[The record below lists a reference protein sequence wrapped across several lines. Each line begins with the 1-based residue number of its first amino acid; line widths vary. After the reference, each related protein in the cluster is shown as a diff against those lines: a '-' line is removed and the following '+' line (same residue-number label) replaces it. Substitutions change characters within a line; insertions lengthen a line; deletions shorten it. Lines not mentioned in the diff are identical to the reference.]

1 MAKGYNGKMRFGRV
15 HVAQLLLCLLSVGLC
30 SCLAHHVA
38 IARKGGSTT
47 QKLLVGD
54 QASLMESVAR
64 VYNAVR
70 DFSAVVDMAAL
81 VGSSEKNQIV
91 EYKDVRAYLYFRRPA
106 DLHLVGLYPVIRT
119 TAFDMVS
126 SGAEFKLYVPKDN
139 SFTVG
144 RNEVQTLSDK
154 KLENLR
160 PQHFLD
166 AIRVRPMDPAV
177 DRVLLENLTD
187 EEYFYYILHLVHE
200 DHGRLV
206 QSRSIW
212 FNRLDLSMARQ
223 LIYDAAGNILT
234 DARYSG
240 WHAFDNV
247 AFPKHIEIHR
257 PHEEYGATIDI
268 VKMDINK
275 GVSDDKFVL
284 TQPEGT
290 VLKVIGQKP
299 QGIAP

>member
-1 MAKGYNGKMRFGRV
+1 MRFRLV
-15 HVAQLLLCLLSVGLC
+15 HGAQLLLCLLSAGLT

-38 IARKGGSTT
+38 IARKGGNTT
-47 QKLLVGD
+47 QKLLVAD
-54 QASLMESVAR
+54 QDSLMESVAR
-64 VYNAVR
+64 QYNAVR

-91 EYKDVRAYLYFRRPA
+91 EYKDVRAYIYFRKPA
-106 DLHLVGLYPVIRT
+106 ELHLVGLYPVVRT

-139 SFTVG
+139 SFTTG
-144 RNEVQTLSDK
+144 HNDTEASSDNK
-154 KLENLR
+154 IENLR

-166 AIRVRPMDPAV
+166 AIRVRPMDSAV
-177 DRVLLENLTD
+177 DRVLMENLTD
-187 EEYFYYILHLVHE
+187 EEYFYYIVHLVHE
-200 DHGRLV
+200 EHGRLV

-212 FNRLDLSMARQ
+212 FNRLDLRMARQ
-223 LIYDAAGNILT
+223 LIYDTAGNILT
-234 DARYSG
+234 DARYNE

-299 QGIAP
+299 KGIAP